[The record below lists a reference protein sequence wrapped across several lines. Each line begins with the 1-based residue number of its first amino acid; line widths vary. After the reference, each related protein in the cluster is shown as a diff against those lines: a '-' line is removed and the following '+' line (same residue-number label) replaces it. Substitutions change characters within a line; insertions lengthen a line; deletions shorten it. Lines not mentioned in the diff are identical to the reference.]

1 MELNRTMTATVYVLK
16 DDKVLLHY
24 HKKYNTLFP
33 LGGHIQPNELPDEAA
48 VREVYEESGLKV
60 SLLHNDEKIEL
71 GNVKQIHNPMY
82 LLLENI
88 GQTVENIDFIYF
100 ATTEEDVLKPQEG
113 ESTQFYWLSREEIIK
128 NKNIKQHIKEI
139 ALKALDSIK

>member
-1 MELNRTMTATVYVLK
+1 MTATVYVLK

-48 VREVYEESGLKV
+48 VREVYEESGLKI
-60 SLLHNDEKIEL
+60 SLLDNDEKLEL
-71 GNVKQIHNPMY
+71 GNVKQIHKPMY

-88 GQTVENIDFIYF
+88 GQPIENIDFIYF
-100 ATTEEDVLKPQEG
+100 ATTEEDVLKPQDG
-113 ESTQFYWLSREEIIK
+113 ESTQFYWLSREEISK

>member
-1 MELNRTMTATVYVLK
+1 MELDRTMTATVYVLK
-16 DDKVLLHY
+16 DDKILLHY

-48 VREVYEESGLKV
+48 VREVYEEYGLKV
-60 SLLHNDEKIEL
+60 SLLHNDEKLEL
-71 GNVKQIHNPMY
+71 GNVKQIHKPMY

-139 ALKALDSIK
+139 ALKALDSRK

>member
-1 MELNRTMTATVYVLK
+1 LELNRTMTATVYVLK

-113 ESTQFYWLSREEIIK
+113 ESTQFYWLSREEIIN

>member
-1 MELNRTMTATVYVLK
+1 MTATVYVLK
-16 DDKVLLHY
+16 DDKILLHY

-60 SLLHNDEKIEL
+60 SLLHNDEKLEL
-71 GNVKQIHNPMY
+71 GNVKQIHKPMY

>member
-113 ESTQFYWLSREEIIK
+113 ESTQFYWLSREEIIN